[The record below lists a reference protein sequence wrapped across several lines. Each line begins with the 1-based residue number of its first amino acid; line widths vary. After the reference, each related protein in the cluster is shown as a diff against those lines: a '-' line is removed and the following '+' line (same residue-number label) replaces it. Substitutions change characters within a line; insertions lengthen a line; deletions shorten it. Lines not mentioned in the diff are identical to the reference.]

1 VIDADDKKFFVMTI
15 VAPVVAWWL
24 LIGRKKY
31 GIKGMTQR

>member
-1 VIDADDKKFFVMTI
+1 MDNADKQFFVMSI
-15 VAPVVAWWL
+15 LGPLVLWWV